1 MGRYINIKLALE
13 KIAGPKKTIVSLP
26 VHPRRAK
33 ISVKMAIGRTKVLDL
48 ISSKTEFLMT
58 WLVSCSQHFKFELD
72 PRIVSTS

>member
-48 ISSKTEFLMT
+48 TSSKTEFLT
-58 WLVSCSQHFKFELD
+58 WLVSCSQHFW
-72 PRIVSTS
+72 IS

>member
-1 MGRYINIKLALE
+1 M
-13 KIAGPKKTIVSLP
+13 
-26 VHPRRAK
+26 
-33 ISVKMAIGRTKVLDL
+33 SVKMAIGRTKVLDL